1 MDPKDYYRQNVVFMK
16 YMYDLTMNSWDAM
29 FDYGEKMVEFMAG
42 QGGASN
48 DEMKKYVKEWV
59 GNGRR
64 ARDEFRRNMDE
75 GFDKFKELYE

>member
-16 YMYDLTMNSWDAM
+16 YMYDMTMNTWDAM

-48 DEMKKYVKEWV
+48 DEMKKYVKEWLS
-59 GNGRR
+59 NGRR

-75 GFDKFKELYE
+75 GFERFKELYD

>member
-59 GNGRR
+59 GNGWR